1 MPLHRQSLH
10 SSVCGTMLAGW
21 ASSSR
26 KQYQVYF
33 HKWITF
39 AKLYNYPLD
48 APSVPQGLLFLQHL
62 LDGGTK
68 YSGLNTARSMLS
80 TFLVFPGGKTFG
92 KHPHVTRFMRGVS
105 KLCPSVPKYDDTWDP
120 TVVVDLL
127 SSWGKTAH
135 LALHLLT
142 KRTLVL
148 FLLATGQMV
157 QTAHALKRQDIVFN
171 EEVCRVTVSED
182 VKHSKRYAK
191 KQAFRFRRFNKEEMC
206 LYTHLEQYLRITP
219 TTEEFLF
226 FSFGGKK
233 TRATK
238 GTLARYVKQVLT
250 EAGVPQRFGPHS
262 VRSASTSAALRAG
275 VQVDTVLKQAGWS
288 RHSTFTRFYN
298 RDTISQSDYAG
309 IQAIQAI
316 QEAAKPDPY

>member
-1 MPLHRQSLH
+1 MSSQPGAEEDPARPGHRYISPAQLAVTTVVYDAEEAHDHTIIHHPSGPQHTVPAPCPGVDAPASPPAGADSDKDITMPLHRQGLH

-80 TFLVFPGGKTFG
+80 TFLVFPGGQTFG

-148 FLLATGQMV
+148 FLLATGQRV

-182 VKHSKRYAK
+182 VTHSKKYAK

-206 LYTHLEQYLRITP
+206 LYTHLEQYLRT
-219 TTEEFLF
+219 
-226 FSFGGKK
+226 S
-233 TRATK
+233 RA
-238 GTLARYVKQVLT
+238 
-250 EAGVPQRFGPHS
+250 
-262 VRSASTSAALRAG
+262 
-275 VQVDTVLKQAGWS
+275 DC
-288 RHSTFTRFYN
+288 
-298 RDTISQSDYAG
+298 
-309 IQAIQAI
+309 
-316 QEAAKPDPY
+316 